1 MKIHIFALRWK
12 DEIRRSSQLRLD
24 IKVNMFIT
32 KLRVWKQSEEN
43 SENLS
48 QSSIKLLPVGVK
60 EFNLFQIND
69 LHHDHCTS

>member
-1 MKIHIFALRWK
+1 M
-12 DEIRRSSQLRLD
+12 QLKPLAYLD

-43 SENLS
+43 LENLS

-60 EFNLFQIND
+60 EFN
-69 LHHDHCTS
+69 

>member
-1 MKIHIFALRWK
+1 M
-12 DEIRRSSQLRLD
+12 QLKPLAYLD

-32 KLRVWKQSEEN
+32 KLRVWKQSEDN

-48 QSSIKLLPVGVK
+48 QSSIKLLPVRVK

>member
-1 MKIHIFALRWK
+1 M
-12 DEIRRSSQLRLD
+12 QLKPLAYLD

-32 KLRVWKQSEEN
+32 KLRVWRQSEEN

-48 QSSIKLLPVGVK
+48 QSSIKLLPVGVR

>member
-1 MKIHIFALRWK
+1 M
-12 DEIRRSSQLRLD
+12 QLKPLAYLD
-24 IKVNMFIT
+24 VKVNMFIT

-69 LHHDHCTS
+69 LHDDYCTS

>member
-1 MKIHIFALRWK
+1 M
-12 DEIRRSSQLRLD
+12 QLKPLAYLD

-43 SENLS
+43 LENLS

-69 LHHDHCTS
+69 LYHDHCTS